1 MLFLHLA
8 NGCAVILRL
17 LCGGG
22 GEGGGDLWPH
32 RHSPPAV
39 CLPAF
44 SLVQNRP
51 APAGFFLL
59 LQGLGGFDGCP
70 VASM

>member
-1 MLFLHLA
+1 M
-8 NGCAVILRL
+8 
-17 LCGGG
+17 
-22 GEGGGDLWPH
+22 GEVARGGGDLWPH

-44 SLVQNRP
+44 SLVQNRT
-51 APAGFFLL
+51 APAGFFLV